1 MRKQKREKYHLWHK
15 TPYDGVP
22 GFYAAVQRLF
32 YQFEG
37 PAQLGD
43 RGEPAYV
50 QPADPKCPVCGH
62 SMKLH
67 RIDRGGPGK
76 PTHLRCPKEPVAEGD
91 GADENVAEE
100 DVAESSEVDAQAPA
114 AASGESPSR

>member
-22 GFYAAVQRLF
+22 GLYAAVQRLF

-37 PAQLGD
+37 PAQIGE

-50 QPADPKCPVCGH
+50 QPADPKCPVCTQ
-62 SMKLH
+62 SMSLH

-76 PTHLRCPKEPVAEGD
+76 PTHLRCPKPAEVA
-91 GADENVAEE
+91 AAEAAE
-100 DVAESSEVDAQAPA
+100 AAEVAESTQAEPA
-114 AASGESPSR
+114 GTAD

>member
-1 MRKQKREKYHLWHK
+1 MPKRNARRRLWHA

-22 GFYAAVQRLF
+22 GFYAAVQRFF

-43 RGEPAYV
+43 PNEPAAV
-50 QPADPKCPVCGH
+50 LPADPACPICGAAM
-62 SMKLH
+62 SGH

-76 PTHLRCPKEPVAEGD
+76 TTHLRCP
-91 GADENVAEE
+91 
-100 DVAESSEVDAQAPA
+100 
-114 AASGESPSR
+114 SPRG